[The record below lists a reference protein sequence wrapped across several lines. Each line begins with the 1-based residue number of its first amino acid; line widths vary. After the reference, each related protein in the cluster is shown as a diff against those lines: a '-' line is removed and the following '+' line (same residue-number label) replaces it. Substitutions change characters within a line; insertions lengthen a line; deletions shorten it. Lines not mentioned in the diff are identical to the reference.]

1 MESDTTSESF
11 KIIILLGFDFEQ
23 NTLGY
28 SDKDHQMESMAV
40 TCVET
45 LLTNLSNVVHLNYP
59 ISCEI
64 MCMKFLEYILNDDKN
79 SLDELLNQA
88 LENFVDQFV
97 LLLISLIQQQQQ
109 DRIKLLKENNQI
121 TSKSRSLDDIVLLET
136 LDLSNLIRHFDT
148 NYDNQKEIEE

>member
-1 MESDTTSESF
+1 M
-11 KIIILLGFDFEQ
+11 I
-23 NTLGY
+23 
-28 SDKDHQMESMAV
+28 
-40 TCVET
+40 
-45 LLTNLSNVVHLNYP
+45 
-59 ISCEI
+59 
-64 MCMKFLEYILNDDKN
+64 
-79 SLDELLNQA
+79 A